1 MIKTPLHG
9 EPESDFT
16 GDSEPFL
23 ETECPRAEL
32 TLQPPTLMHTINML
46 PQSKL
51 TSLTLLLFLFIFG
64 NIVSFHIVN
73 GILYFVF

>member
-23 ETECPRAEL
+23 EAECPRAEPS
-32 TLQPPTLMHTINML
+32 LQPPPLIYTTNVL

-51 TSLTLLLFLFIFG
+51 ASLTLLLLLFIFG